1 MDVSATLKSNGGM
14 LEAVVTTD
22 GRSQAVALPAKPGG
36 GSAVNGGELLMLAL
50 ATCFCNDLYREAQ
63 RDGITVDGVEV
74 EAHARFPGRGVG
86 AADVRYGAKV
96 TSIASKE
103 AVDKLLRNTDDV
115 AEIHRSLRAGTYVG
129 FEVPVPRPERHAPPA
144 DDGLVTLRE
153 ISADTVRK
161 VLWLSVG
168 PGQERFV
175 APNAVSLAQALF
187 SPEAWYR
194 AAYRGE
200 EMVGFVMVSD
210 EAHKQ
215 PPKDK
220 PEIGLWRLM
229 VDQRYQG
236 QGIGR
241 EIVKLVAQHARS
253 RGYGKLFTSYVA
265 GPDGPEKFYLA
276 LGFVPTGEVDHGET
290 VAALELG
297 PGPSPQQRRPG

>member
-1 MDVSATLKSNGGM
+1 MEISARLRSSNGM
-14 LEAVVTTD
+14 IEAVVATD

-50 ATCFCNDLYREAQ
+50 ATCYCNDLYREAQ

-74 EAHARFPGRGVG
+74 EAQARFPGRGVG
-86 AADVRYGAKV
+86 AANVRYDAKV
-96 TSIASKE
+96 TSSASKE
-103 AVDKLLRNTDDV
+103 AVDQLMRNTDAV

-129 FEVPVPRPERHAPPA
+129 FEVPAPRPERHAAPA
-144 DDGLVTLRE
+144 DAGAVALRE
-153 ISADTVRK
+153 ITADTVRK

-194 AAYRGE
+194 AVYRGE
-200 EMVGFVMVSD
+200 ELVGFVMVSD

-215 PPKDK
+215 PPKEN

-236 QGIGR
+236 QGIGK
-241 EIVKLVAQHARS
+241 EIVKLVAEHARS
-253 RGYGKLFTSYVA
+253 RGYAKLFTSYVA
-265 GPDGPEKFYLA
+265 GPDGPEQFYLG
-276 LGFVPTGEVDHGET
+276 LGFVPTGEIDHGET

-297 PGPSPQQRRPG
+297 PGPPPQQRRPG